1 MLNFGTVYLG
11 VCRPGTLS
19 TLIPSTLD
27 SAHVWF
33 RLTGSQSTWVFAF
46 LILSTR
52 KSVHM
57 TNFKLRIVSTASSF
71 QSRLCSLF
79 LFRLFESLSTWESG
93 NMTFCHIVST
103 IGSVKYGLY
112 SLLVLSTWESVHL
125 VFTASSVQ
133 SGLCSLL
140 VLSTRESVHVG
151 VCLLGICPLG
161 SLATYYSAHIA
172 LYQLS
177 VRSIV
182 DSADVQSCLLGS
194 QSNRVSVYLQC
205 IYF

>member
-27 SAHVWF
+27 AAHVWF
-33 RLTGSQSTWVFAF
+33 NLTGSQSTWVFAF

-57 TNFKLRIVSTASSF
+57 TNFKLRIVSTASS
-71 QSRLCSLF
+71 
-79 LFRLFESLSTWESG
+79 
-93 NMTFCHIVST
+93 
-103 IGSVKYGLY
+103 
-112 SLLVLSTWESVHL
+112 
-125 VFTASSVQ
+125 VQ

-140 VLSTRESVHVG
+140 VLSTRESVHLG

-182 DSADVQSCLLGS
+182 ASADDQSCLLGS